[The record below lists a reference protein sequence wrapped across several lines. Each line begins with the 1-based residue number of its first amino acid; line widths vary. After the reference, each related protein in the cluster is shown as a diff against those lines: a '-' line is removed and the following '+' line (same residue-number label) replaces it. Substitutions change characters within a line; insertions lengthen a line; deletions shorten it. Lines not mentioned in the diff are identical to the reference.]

1 LNFLFTV
8 GWINYR
14 NAGLSNI
21 SYNLNIIT
29 ITISLLLYI
38 AYIFFIFHFRIF
50 SMLIK
55 HARAHAH
62 THTHTHVRVFLIEYT
77 SIDYFP
83 ESLAIREK
91 QEVKEIKKKIVR
103 KTRKKLRNLL
113 TFTRDR
119 KPIIVTLFYFFVFMC
134 CNFCACYY
142 CYLLCSIY
150 SFGFLTLKLTIR
162 WLLSI

>member
-1 LNFLFTV
+1 MNFLFTV

-103 KTRKKLRNLL
+103 KIRKKLRNLL

-119 KPIIVTLFYFFVFMC
+119 KPIIVTLFYFFVFSM
-134 CNFCACYY
+134 
-142 CYLLCSIY
+142 L
-150 SFGFLTLKLTIR
+150 
-162 WLLSI
+162 